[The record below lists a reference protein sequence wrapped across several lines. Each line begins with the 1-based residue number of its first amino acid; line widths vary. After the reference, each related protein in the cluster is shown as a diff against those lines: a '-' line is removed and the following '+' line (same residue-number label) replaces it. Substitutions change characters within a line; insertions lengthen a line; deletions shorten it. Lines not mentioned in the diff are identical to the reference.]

1 MKQIIDEQYKN
12 MIRDI
17 IMTRN
22 GRSSAIKIDD
32 LMKIIPL
39 SHREIR
45 RVVQYLVNED
55 KEAIGSTVSSPYG
68 FYKIVSLEDYFHAV
82 KNLFARKEKIM
93 ERIKNL
99 EEACHLSGL
108 DIPKTDVKVHK
119 TKNHESIHINNS
131 IVIFAT

>member
-1 MKQIIDEQYKN
+1 MKQIIDEQYKKL
-12 MIRDI
+12 IKDT
-17 IMTRN
+17 IMSRE
-22 GRSSAIKIDD
+22 GRLSAVKISD
-32 LMKIIPL
+32 LMDTIDL

-55 KEAIGSTVSSPYG
+55 KEAIGSTVSHPYG

-99 EEACHLSGL
+99 EEACRLSGL
-108 DIPKTDVKVHK
+108 DIPKTDVKVHR
-119 TKNHESIHINNS
+119 TKNNESIVTVHS
-131 IVIFAT
+131 